1 MNQPHLLTAGGAGSN
16 GVLLKDLADRLFR
29 KKRFILIS
37 LAVLNVVVVGYL
49 LLTPNSYQAEIKF
62 LVNNIRADAV
72 VTPESDIGPVAR
84 NYVDE
89 SIIATEIQLLSS
101 REILR
106 NVVVKCELAQDSRGV
121 SVEKVLKD
129 LQKELK
135 VSPVLKANMIK

>member
-49 LLTPNSYQAEIKF
+49 LLTPNSYQDEIKF

-89 SIIATEIQLLSS
+89 SIIAT
-101 REILR
+101 
-106 NVVVKCELAQDSRGV
+106 
-121 SVEKVLKD
+121 
-129 LQKELK
+129 
-135 VSPVLKANMIK
+135 